1 MCKQQ
6 EAQQSGGMGDCL
18 EERAGE
24 QGVPHLERAA
34 AAPRTIVVTSNCPA
48 AMLRPRPWQ
57 MEDFELQR
65 QLYKACLLGSK
76 QALPSCSSPVTIQ
89 QALRSRVPAR
99 ARRPWCTAQYAGNR
113 RCR

>member
-6 EAQQSGGMGDCL
+6 EAQQSGGMDDCL

-34 AAPRTIVVTSNCPA
+34 AAPRTIVVTPNCPA
-48 AMLRPRPWQ
+48 AMLRPGPWQ

-65 QLYKACLLGSK
+65 QLYKAWRACLALSK
-76 QALPSCSSPVTIQ
+76 RYLAALHRSPYSK
-89 QALRSRVPAR
+89 R
-99 ARRPWCTAQYAGNR
+99 
-113 RCR
+113 